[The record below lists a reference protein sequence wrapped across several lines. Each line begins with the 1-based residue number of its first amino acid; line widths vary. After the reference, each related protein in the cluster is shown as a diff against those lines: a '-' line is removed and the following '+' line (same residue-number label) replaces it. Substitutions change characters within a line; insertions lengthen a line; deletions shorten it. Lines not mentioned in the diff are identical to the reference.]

1 MVVTTREIVGK
12 YQRFDGTRFLYVRF
26 QVLTEPD
33 GMQRRVVSLEWIDV
47 SEVRTTS
54 TIVLMMEAVR
64 TTETSIYAETTRP
77 YIPECPNLDIF
88 FSFRTKL
95 I

>member
-1 MVVTTREIVGK
+1 MVVTAREIVGK
-12 YQRFDGTRFLYVRF
+12 YQRFDGTLCLDVRF

-54 TIVLMMEAVR
+54 YLHD
-64 TTETSIYAETTRP
+64 
-77 YIPECPNLDIF
+77 CPDDGG
-88 FSFRTKL
+88 STHH
-95 I
+95 